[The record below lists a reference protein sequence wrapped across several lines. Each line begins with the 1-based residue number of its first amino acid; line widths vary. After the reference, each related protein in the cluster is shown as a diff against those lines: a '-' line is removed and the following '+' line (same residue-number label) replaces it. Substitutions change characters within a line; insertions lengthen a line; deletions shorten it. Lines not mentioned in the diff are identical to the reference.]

1 MNIKITQTTG
11 LHMRLTPQLIVLMR
25 LMALP
30 SFELQQEV
38 AKALEENPLLEE
50 DTTADGTETL
60 RLDDAAKLLEYL
72 SGGPAGPARG
82 AAEPEVDEERRRP
95 ELADSM
101 DRDLRGHL
109 LEQLHQEILDPHLL
123 PIGEWIIENLDERG
137 FLDKDC
143 LVIALHLGAENAEV
157 MAVLDRIHHF
167 DPVGT
172 AARDSQECLL
182 IQARA
187 YFPGRQHLARLI
199 EEYLPALKER
209 RYPAIARGL
218 GISIPD
224 VIDEEARL
232 LTLNPI
238 PARGFGG
245 SDAATVMPDV
255 HVIQVDGEL
264 VVRVNDDGQPKLR
277 ISRAF
282 RKTLQDKA
290 ANPEV
295 RAYIQSRLNA
305 AKWFVR
311 AVYERQRTIHKV
323 TESIVRFQRAF
334 FEKGPEH
341 LRALTLRDVADEVGV
356 AESTVSRAT
365 KGKYVS
371 TPRGVFE
378 LKYFFSSGV
387 STSDGMGEVAAR
399 SVRETIRR
407 IIADEAPSRPLSDQE
422 IVAHLQQSGVAIARR
437 TVAKYREELGLG
449 SSTERRHQRCSPKR
463 GRGGSDERPGIPVAA
478 PILGEA
484 RIVGESLH
492 ADE

>member
-1 MNIKITQTTG
+1 MNMKITQTLG
-11 LHMRLTPQLIVLMR
+11 LQMRLTPQLIVLMR

-30 SFELQQEV
+30 SFELRQEV

-50 DTTADGTETL
+50 DSSAESTETL
-60 RLDDAAKLLEYL
+60 PLDDTKLLEYL
-72 SGGPAGPARG
+72 SDGPAGPVRG
-82 AAEPEVDEERRRP
+82 AAELEVNEEQRRP

-101 DRDLRGHL
+101 DHDLRGHL
-109 LEQLHQEILDPHLL
+109 LEQLREEIVDPNLF
-123 PIGEWIIENLDERG
+123 PVGEWIIENLDERG

-157 MAVLDRIHHF
+157 TAVLDRIHHF
-167 DPVGT
+167 DPIGT

-187 YFPGRQHLARLI
+187 YFPDRPHLARLI

-224 VIDEEARL
+224 VLEEEARL

-245 SDAATVMPDV
+245 SDAATVRPDV
-255 HVIQVDGEL
+255 HVIQVDGDL

-282 RKTLQDKA
+282 RKTLQDKE

-295 RAYIQSRLNA
+295 RAYIQARLNA

-341 LRALTLRDVADEVGV
+341 LRALTLRDVADQVGV

-378 LKYFFSSGV
+378 LKYFFGSSV
-387 STSDGMGEVAAR
+387 RTSDGMGEVAAR

-407 IIADEAPSRPLSDQE
+407 IIADEVPSRPLSDQE

-449 SSTERRHQRCSPKR
+449 SSTERRHLRCSPKR
-463 GRGGSDERPGIPVAA
+463 GRGSSDERPGVAVAA
-478 PILGEA
+478 PVLGEA
-484 RIVGESLH
+484 RVVGEGLH

>member
-30 SFELQQEV
+30 SFELRQEV

-50 DTTADGTETL
+50 DTSADGTETL
-60 RLDDAAKLLEYL
+60 RLDDAAKLVEYL

-82 AAEPEVDEERRRP
+82 AAELEVDGEQRRP

-157 MAVLDRIHHF
+157 MAVLDQIHHF
-167 DPVGT
+167 DPLGA
-172 AARDSQECLL
+172 AARDSHECLL

-224 VIDEEARL
+224 VIAEEARL

-255 HVIQVDGEL
+255 HVIQVDGDL

-295 RAYIQSRLNA
+295 RAYIQARLNA

-323 TESIVRFQRAF
+323 TESIVGFQRPF

-341 LRALTLRDVADEVGV
+341 LRALTLRDVANQVGV

-449 SSTERRHQRCSPKR
+449 SSTERRHQRCSLKR
-463 GRGGSDERPGIPVAA
+463 GRGGSDERPGIAVAA

>member
-1 MNIKITQTTG
+1 MNMKMVPRLGLTT
-11 LHMRLTPQLIVLMR
+11 HLTPQLIVLMR

-30 SFELQQEV
+30 TFELRQEI
-38 AKALEENPLLEE
+38 ARALEENPLLEE
-50 DTTADGTETL
+50 NNTADDTDAL
-60 RLDDAAKLLEYL
+60 ALDDHARFLEYL
-72 SGGPAGPARG
+72 SGGPSGPPRG
-82 AAEPEVDEERRRP
+82 AVEVEVDEDRRQP
-95 ELADSM
+95 ELAESM
-101 DRDLRGHL
+101 EQDLRDHL
-109 LEQLHQEILDPHLL
+109 LEQLHEEVVDPDLL

-143 LVIALHLGAENAEV
+143 LVIALQLGAERDEV
-157 MAVLDRIHHF
+157 TAVLDRIQRF
-167 DPVGT
+167 DPLGT

-187 YFPGRQHLARLI
+187 YFPDRPHLSSLI
-199 EEYLPALKER
+199 QEFLPALKER

-218 GISIPD
+218 GISVPE
-224 VIDEEARL
+224 VLEEEARL

-238 PARGFGG
+238 PARGFGHA
-245 SDAATVMPDV
+245 DPITVTPDV
-255 HVIQVDGEL
+255 HVLQVDGEF
-264 VVRVNDDGQPKLR
+264 VVRVNDSGQPKLR

-282 RKTLQDKA
+282 RKMLADKDE
-290 ANPEV
+290 NPEA
-295 RAYIQSRLNA
+295 RAYLRARLTG

-341 LRALTLRDVADEVGV
+341 LRPLSLRDVAEQVGV

-378 LKYFFSSGV
+378 LKHFFGSGV
-387 STSDGMGEVAAR
+387 STTDGAGEVSAR
-399 SVRETIRR
+399 SVQEAIRR
-407 IIADEAPSRPLSDQE
+407 IIAGETPGTPLSDQE
-422 IVAHLQQSGVAIARR
+422 IVEQLQRVGGVAIARR

-449 SSTERRHQRCSPKR
+449 SSTVRRHQR
-463 GRGGSDERPGIPVAA
+463 PGTKKAA
-478 PILGEA
+478 AQTNSQG
-484 RIVGESLH
+484 
-492 ADE
+492 